1 MDIKC
6 ECGKLLARYEKDQ
19 IILDC
24 KWCKKEVE
32 IEINKLEPK
41 SRDE

>member
-6 ECGKLLARYEKDQ
+6 DCGKLLARHEKDK
-19 IILDC
+19 IILYC
-24 KWCKKEVE
+24 KRCKKEVE